1 MRYTVAINNDKSMKK
16 TTAFII
22 ALLVLAINALTQT
35 GHLIKPDTVIVRCD
49 SIELS
54 ALVFRPNGNGPFP
67 AVFFNHGR
75 SITLN
80 ERKAKTSQASILGQ
94 VFAKRGYIF
103 FAFFRR
109 GEGLSFE
116 KGIHI
121 GELLDKEMETKGI
134 ESANRLQVQL
144 LVTRELDDAVRA
156 MTVLKTIP
164 GVDASRV
171 GVVGHSFGGSL
182 ALLFAARDSAIKA
195 TVDFAGGAGSWDN
208 NSLLRNK
215 LIAAVNQLTCPVL
228 FVFASN
234 DYSVEPGRVLDAE
247 LEREGKIHQLYIF
260 PSFGKTAAEGH
271 NIIYTAVEKWSP
283 VVFPFLD
290 QYVKK

>member
-1 MRYTVAINNDKSMKK
+1 MKK
-16 TTAFII
+16 ITAFSFV
-22 ALLVLAINALTQT
+22 LLAIAIKGLGQT
-35 GHLIKPDTVIVRCD
+35 GDLVKPDTVIVRCD

-54 ALVFRPNGNGPFP
+54 ALVFRPKGKGPFP

-80 ERKAKTSQASILGQ
+80 ERKTKTSQATILGQ
-94 VFAKRGYIF
+94 LFAKRGYVF
-103 FAFFRR
+103 FALFRR
-109 GEGLSFE
+109 GEGLSFD
-116 KGIHI
+116 KGVHI
-121 GELLDKEMETKGI
+121 GELLDKER
-134 ESANRLQVQL
+134 ESEGVEAANQLQIQL

-156 MTVLKTIP
+156 MTLLKTIP

-171 GVVGHSFGGSL
+171 GVIGHSFGGSL
-182 ALLFAARDSAIKA
+182 ALLFAASDTAIKA

-208 NSLLRNK
+208 NSLLRNV
-215 LIAAVNQLTCPVL
+215 LITAVNQLICPVL

-247 LEREGKIHQLYIF
+247 LEREGKVHQLNIF

-271 NIIYTAVEKWSP
+271 NIIYSAVEKWSL

-290 QYVKK
+290 QHMKR